1 MRASL
6 RVVVTLLVV
15 AAAVLAGIWLWRYY
29 MLSPWTRDARV
40 RADVVVVAPDVSGW
54 VTDLEVKDNQVVKV
68 GDVLMR
74 IDQERYQANLEQA
87 RAVAETRHQQYLL
100 RQNEAARRSRLG
112 IGAISAE
119 DKENAQINAAIA
131 RSEYQEALA
140 QVKIA
145 ELNLKRSELRAA
157 RNGQVTNLRLAQGNY
172 ATAGRRRWSRR
183 SSATCASRACARRIS
198 TTKSSPPARP
208 EPERAKELPMNDRF
222 RDKVA
227 LVSGAAQGIGLGVAR
242 RLLEEGARV
251 VAVDRSELV
260 HELAGDACLCLT
272 ADLERYAECQRAL
285 ERTLERFGRLD
296 ILVNNVGGTLWAKPY
311 QHYAEDEIE
320 AELRR
325 SLLPTLWCCRAALP
339 AMLGQGSGAIV
350 NVSSVATRGVN
361 RVPYGAAKGG
371 VNALTACLAF
381 ETADQGIRVNAVA
394 PGGTDA
400 PPRRIPRNA
409 AAQSEEERRWY
420 RQIVEQTLDSSLMK
434 RYGSIDEQVAAI
446 LFLAS
451 DEASYITGV
460 TLPVA
465 GGDLG

>member
-1 MRASL
+1 
-6 RVVVTLLVV
+6 
-15 AAAVLAGIWLWRYY
+15 
-29 MLSPWTRDARV
+29 
-40 RADVVVVAPDVSGW
+40 
-54 VTDLEVKDNQVVKV
+54 
-68 GDVLMR
+68 
-74 IDQERYQANLEQA
+74 
-87 RAVAETRHQQYLL
+87 
-100 RQNEAARRSRLG
+100 
-112 IGAISAE
+112 
-119 DKENAQINAAIA
+119 
-131 RSEYQEALA
+131 
-140 QVKIA
+140 
-145 ELNLKRSELRAA
+145 
-157 RNGQVTNLRLAQGNY
+157 
-172 ATAGRRRWSRR
+172 
-183 SSATCASRACARRIS
+183 
-198 TTKSSPPARP
+198 
-208 EPERAKELPMNDRF
+208 MNDRF

-227 LVSGAAQGIGLGVAR
+227 LVSGAAQGIGLGVVR

-272 ADLERYAECQRAL
+272 ADLERYAECQRVL

-381 ETADQGIRVNAVA
+381 ETADQGIRVNA
-394 PGGTDA
+394 
-400 PPRRIPRNA
+400 